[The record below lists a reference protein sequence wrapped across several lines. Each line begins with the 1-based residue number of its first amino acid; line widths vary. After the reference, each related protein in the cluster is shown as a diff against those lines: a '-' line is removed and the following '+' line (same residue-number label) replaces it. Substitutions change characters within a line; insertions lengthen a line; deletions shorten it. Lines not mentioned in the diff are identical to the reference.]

1 MPWSARPPIR
11 WSALVALLVLAPHGA
26 AAQNDPRLTEALRV
40 AQEGGSDSARAL
52 VTNLLRLTLPTDTV
66 YPQMLY
72 TMGLVSRSVEE
83 MRRNYSR
90 VAVEYA
96 NSAWADDALF
106 RMALLDYAAGNFPG
120 VSRQLER
127 IRNDYPDSP
136 VIPAAS
142 EWAARSLFDQKNPQA
157 ACAWLTLGIERAGE
171 DIELKNRLEYLNGRC
186 AALPVGGPARPDSG
200 PAQAAPA
207 PVPTPAPAESTA
219 TRTGFGVQV
228 GAVNTQAGADKLA
241 RQLKSAGFPSY
252 VVQESALFKVRA
264 GPYAD
269 RAKAVAAAEQIRK
282 KLGHSPFVVKEP

>member
-1 MPWSARPPIR
+1 MSLSAHALARRSILLALF
-11 WSALVALLVLAPHGA
+11 ALVPRTAVG
-26 AAQNDPRLTEALRV
+26 QNDPRLVEALRI
-40 AQEGGSDSARAL
+40 AQEGGTDSARAL
-52 VTNLLRLTLPTDTV
+52 VGNLIKLTPPTDTV

-106 RMALLDYAAGNFPG
+106 RMALLDYAAGNFAG
-120 VSRQLER
+120 VSRQLDR

-136 VIPAAS
+136 MIPSAS

-157 ACAWLTLGIERAGE
+157 ACDWLALGIQRAGA
-171 DIELKNRLEYLNGRC
+171 DVELKNRLDYLNGRC
-186 AALPVGGPARPDSG
+186 AALPVGAPARPDS
-200 PAQAAPA
+200 PAVTPTPPAPA
-207 PVPTPAPAESTA
+207 PVAAESTA
-219 TRTGFGVQV
+219 SQTGFGVQV
-228 GAVNTQAGADKLA
+228 GAVNSQTAADRLAG
-241 RQLKSAGFPSY
+241 QLRTAGFPSY
-252 VVQESALFKVRA
+252 VVKEGALFKVRA

-269 RAKAVAAAEQIRK
+269 RAKAVTAAEQIRK

>member
-1 MPWSARPPIR
+1 MRLLARPPLR
-11 WSALVALLVLAPHGA
+11 RSALIAALALAPHVA
-26 AAQNDPRLTEALRV
+26 AAQNDPRLVEALRI

-52 VTNLLRLTLPTDTV
+52 VTNLLKLTPPTDTA

-90 VAVEYA
+90 VAIEYA
-96 NSAWADDALF
+96 NSTWADDALF
-106 RMALLDYAAGNFPG
+106 RTALLDYAAGNYAG
-120 VSRQLER
+120 VSRQLDR

-157 ACAWLTLGIERAGE
+157 ACVWLTLGIQRAGE
-171 DIELKNRLEYLNGRC
+171 DVELKNRLEYLNGRC
-186 AALPVGGPARPDSG
+186 AALPVSGPVGPDSG
-200 PAQAAPA
+200 PPLQLPPA
-207 PVPTPAPAESTA
+207 PPPVPAESTT

-228 GAVNTQAGADKLA
+228 GAVNTQAAADKLLG
-241 RQLKSAGFPSY
+241 QLRTAGFPGY
-252 VVQESALFKVRA
+252 AVKENALFKVRA
-264 GPYAD
+264 GPYPE
-269 RAKAVAAAEQIRK
+269 RAKAAAAAEQIRR